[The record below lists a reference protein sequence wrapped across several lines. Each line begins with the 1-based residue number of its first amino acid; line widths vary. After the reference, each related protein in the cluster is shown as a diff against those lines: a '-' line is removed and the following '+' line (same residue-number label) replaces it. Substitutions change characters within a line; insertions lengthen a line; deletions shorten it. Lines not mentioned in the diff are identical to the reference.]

1 MIEFAD
7 LKLFFTYRNHGFIP
21 LLKTIVD
28 GFKEI
33 CLKIYLFDNLRL
45 HLRFMHFKAN
55 HIL

>member
-45 HLRFMHFKAN
+45 HL
-55 HIL
+55 